1 VAETH
6 NALGI
11 TDPLTTKVSQFHNR
25 PFWVIHAD
33 RFVDAIRA
41 AIKSEEVLVL
51 PEHLGSIDQFIDST
65 DAQRYL
71 DRLKAVFD
79 ENVVA

>member
-1 VAETH
+1 VAEMH

-11 TDPLTTKVSQFHNR
+11 TDFLATEVSQFYNR
-25 PFWVIHAD
+25 PFLVIHAD

-41 AIKSEEVLVL
+41 VIRSEKVRTL

-65 DAQRYL
+65 DAPRYL
-71 DRLKAVFD
+71 DRFRAVYS
-79 ENVVA
+79 